1 MEIHIRQISTI
12 LSSVNNSIEMSRNV
26 KEMQRKQALKENI
39 PFLKE
44 LLAENKDKDFERSL
58 KRLLGVISS
67 DMQP

>member
-1 MEIHIRQISTI
+1 
-12 LSSVNNSIEMSRNV
+12 MSRNV

>member
-1 MEIHIRQISTI
+1 MRQISTI